1 MEKKFKIVITESD
14 LDFITALI
22 DISLK
27 VKGIEILNE
36 INMLKTNIQ
45 TSILEITDENKTI

>member
-1 MEKKFKIVITESD
+1 MEKKFKIIITESD

>member
-36 INMLKTNIQ
+36 INMLKSNIQ
-45 TSILEITDENKTI
+45 TSILEITEENKTI